1 MNTFC
6 IFGDYVAA
14 DFLPAATSRI
24 EEQLPFSGI
33 LSLVLKEDSSP
44 REDRN
49 EVRDFLQPL
58 LEKEADFL
66 LIDLQDTGMLAE
78 PGEDEPD
85 PLHCSRAR
93 WEAVIEAATQEI
105 LTAYRPEQLI
115 VNEHYFSTI
124 YLEGEAFHSYSN
136 SSRIS
141 RCNMLMRFLFAKIKN
156 AAEGCHMIPFP
167 TGVFD
172 VSVIWD
178 GEKEYQYHPGYYH
191 YGQQAV
197 KAILDQYE
205 ETLANSAQ
213 GTAAGREQEAAA
225 KAAREECRIA
235 IAQERCGEWMTYL
248 SNAPVL
254 AAEEDHAER
263 RRIRGLETLAAG
275 SDWLILGWEENIY
288 ASSYQI
294 ERYENGIWEQIDL
307 IDGGGDPCCRVGDLT
322 PDTEYYFRVSVNNED
337 TSHRY
342 GQDIICKTKTI
353 NDPE

>member
-33 LSLVLKEDSSP
+33 LSLVLKEESSP

-49 EVRDFLQPL
+49 AVRAFLQPL

-66 LIDLQDTGMLAE
+66 LIDLQDTGMLSE
-78 PGEDEPD
+78 PAEDEPD

-105 LTAYRPEQLI
+105 LTVYKAEQLI

-141 RCNMLMRFLFAKIKN
+141 RCNMLMRFLFTKIKN

-167 TGVFD
+167 AGVFD
-172 VSVIWD
+172 VSIIWD

-197 KAILDQYE
+197 KAILDQDE
-205 ETLANSAQ
+205 KAPVKTAQ
-213 GTAAGREQEAAA
+213 
-225 KAAREECRIA
+225 EECRIA

-248 SNAPVL
+248 SSVPVL

-275 SDWLILGWEENIY
+275 SDWLTLGWEENIY

-337 TSHRY
+337 TSRRY